1 MEKLKLTEDELKKR
15 EEEFK
20 ELYILFNL
28 KFKEL
33 INFLKEKNTNLEKEI
48 KIEKEKNKKYMEEK

>member
-20 ELYILFNL
+20 ELYIVFNL